1 MKLPPTRSA
10 FSLVEVVLALG
21 VVGFALLAIIG
32 LLPIALQSDRG
43 SIQETRANHLADAV
57 FAVIRSQPFTAV
69 SFAQL
74 RSTTAATDLSD
85 PTAPPVE
92 LHATYEGNFTAAE
105 DYFRVRVSFLNAPAG
120 VVPGRA
126 SEVHVNITSRE
137 SGTKPLHYGTIVA
150 AH

>member
-1 MKLPPTRSA
+1 MRPTQRA

-74 RSTTAATDLSD
+74 QSTATADLSASNV
-85 PTAPPVE
+85 PAVE
-92 LHATYEGNFTAAE
+92 LHAGYDGAFVAAP
-105 DYFRVRVSFLNAPAG
+105 DYFQLNVSFLETPAG

-126 SEVHVNITSRE
+126 NEVHVKITSRE
-137 SGTKPLHYGTIVA
+137 SGTKPLHYATIVA
-150 AH
+150 AP

>member
-1 MKLPPTRSA
+1 MKRQRGA

-69 SFAQL
+69 SFAELQ
-74 RSTTAATDLSD
+74 STATADLS
-85 PTAPPVE
+85 ASNVPPAE
-92 LHATYEGNFTAAE
+92 LHAGYDGTFTAAS
-105 DYFRVRVSFLNAPAG
+105 DYFRIDVSFLETPAG
-120 VVPGRA
+120 IVPGRA
-126 SEVHVNITSRE
+126 NEVHVKITPRE
-137 SGTKPLHYGTIVA
+137 SGTKPLHYATIVA
-150 AH
+150 AP